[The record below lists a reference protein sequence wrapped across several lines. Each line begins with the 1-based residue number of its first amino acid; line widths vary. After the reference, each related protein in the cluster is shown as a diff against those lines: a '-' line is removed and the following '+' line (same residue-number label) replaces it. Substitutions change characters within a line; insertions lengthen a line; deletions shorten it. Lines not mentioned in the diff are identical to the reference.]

1 MLDRRCEASIPEFS
15 AKRMCHVA
23 HENGSSSVSVPVFP
37 SPPLSKPIL
46 LLASEL
52 SSEFPCKFWVSTCL
66 LGCSVLEAAQESTVR
81 DKKVWGWRE
90 AGGGDGSQL
99 PCPSVPSHPP
109 CPSLWTARLQAFR
122 PTCPKG
128 MIFKI
133 AFLLLWNQ
141 INPHTCLVKSHTD
154 GRCRQNWATKMQR
167 SSENTSLRENWWR
180 CWSWRPR
187 KQRPCYLHPSTHP
200 SPKAR
205 QHVPISHLRDS
216 LEILWR
222 QPSVSPQELLCPH
235 RAAYHPCCYVRVY
248 FLRVSVPHLP
258 NEMARRQ
265 RTATMSHAQE
275 TQRSLSDPPEVCTLV
290 IRKSDSKGLWAPL
303 SLHNAAR
310 CSGTGADAV
319 NTSVVKSRLFF
330 EECQTLTGCVPPTFP
345 CWNSNSQCNDVCRC
359 SLWEVIT

>member
-1 MLDRRCEASIPEFS
+1 MNWIRPVICWTRDVKPAFLNSQLRECAMSRTKTGPLLSRCLFS
-15 AKRMCHVA
+15 HHR
-23 HENGSSSVSVPVFP
+23 PYP
-37 SPPLSKPIL
+37 SPFFFWPRNC
-46 LLASEL
+46 L

-81 DKKVWGWRE
+81 DKKVWGWQE
-90 AGGGDGSQL
+90 AGRGDGSQP

-109 CPSLWTARLQAFR
+109 RPSLWTARLQAFR

-200 SPKAR
+200 SPKA
-205 QHVPISHLRDS
+205 
-216 LEILWR
+216 
-222 QPSVSPQELLCPH
+222 PS
-235 RAAYHPCCYVRVY
+235 
-248 FLRVSVPHLP
+248 
-258 NEMARRQ
+258 
-265 RTATMSHAQE
+265 T
-275 TQRSLSDPPEVCTLV
+275 RSDLS
-290 IRKSDSKGLWAPL
+290 SKGLTGNPLTSAFCLPAGAPVSAPYRLPSVLLRPGLFSTCKYASSPQRDGKTTEDCHHVTCPRNTTFTVRPARGMYTCDKEVGQQGPLGSSL
-303 SLHNAAR
+303 SSQCRTVLRHR
-310 CSGTGADAV
+310 SWRGKYQCG
-319 NTSVVKSRLFF
+319 
-330 EECQTLTGCVPPTFP
+330 EEQTL
-345 CWNSNSQCNDVCRC
+345 
-359 SLWEVIT
+359 LWRMPNTNWLCPRNLPMLKP